1 MHATLFNKLVKTRRL
16 PTPSATALN
25 ILEMADREDASL
37 VEVADVMAAD
47 PAISSR
53 ILKFANSADFGASG
67 EITTLR
73 QAVTRLGLRA
83 IKVTALSFSLMNE
96 RDSAQCPGFDPNLFW
111 ANSLAN
117 AVATKMLI
125 PNGSAANPEEG
136 FVGGLL
142 SRLGKLVFAVGA
154 PEEYAVVLAK
164 AGSVLETTVEDE
176 HEALGTD
183 HVEIACALFERWK
196 LPAVFIKAIRGNSD
210 EVEAAG
216 AEVSCLAKAIA
227 AGQQIGD
234 CLCGVPTS
242 AEAILRHADA
252 GLQLPADKEALGPW
266 LEQVREVFR
275 ETAQSMS
282 VSLSDVPDPYELQS
296 RAADLIAEL
305 SIVGEAENQAMLAQN
320 RVLEQKATTDTLTG
334 LNNRAAFDA
343 RLESEIERLRRY
355 GRPFALLM
363 LDVDHFKRFND
374 TYGHLVGDDVLKL
387 VARACSDIVRTADFA
402 ARYGGEEF
410 AVIAPEIDSKQ
421 AALFAERLRA
431 AIEGRTYDYNGQ
443 SLNVTV
449 SIGVAAVSSEC
460 QTFES
465 KPIIHAA
472 DAALYQAKKSGR
484 NRCCCAALTKR
495 TSPDAVQPV

>member
-1 MHATLFNKLVKTRRL
+1 
-16 PTPSATALN
+16 
-25 ILEMADREDASL
+25 
-37 VEVADVMAAD
+37 
-47 PAISSR
+47 
-53 ILKFANSADFGASG
+53 
-67 EITTLR
+67 
-73 QAVTRLGLRA
+73 
-83 IKVTALSFSLMNE
+83 
-96 RDSAQCPGFDPNLFW
+96 
-111 ANSLAN
+111 
-117 AVATKMLI
+117 
-125 PNGSAANPEEG
+125 
-136 FVGGLL
+136 
-142 SRLGKLVFAVGA
+142 
-154 PEEYAVVLAK
+154 
-164 AGSVLETTVEDE
+164 
-176 HEALGTD
+176 
-183 HVEIACALFERWK
+183 
-196 LPAVFIKAIRGNSD
+196 
-210 EVEAAG
+210 
-216 AEVSCLAKAIA
+216 
-227 AGQQIGD
+227 
-234 CLCGVPTS
+234 
-242 AEAILRHADA
+242 
-252 GLQLPADKEALGPW
+252 ALGPW

-465 KPIIHAA
+465 KPIIHVA